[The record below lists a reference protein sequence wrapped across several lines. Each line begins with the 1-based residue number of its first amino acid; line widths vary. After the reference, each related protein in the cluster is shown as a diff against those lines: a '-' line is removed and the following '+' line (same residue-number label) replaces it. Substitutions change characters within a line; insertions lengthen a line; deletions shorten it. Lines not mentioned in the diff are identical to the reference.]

1 MDDPSGFTPSASP
14 DEQQNRS
21 NQAIPGYPPAQF
33 PPSFPPQFSQPFQ
46 PRFPGNFNP
55 YGMPPFQAYGG
66 FHHGNPYEGSFNFSH
81 GVVFGRGAASEG
93 ALSSSPVESMVFGRG
108 VAGSPASPISP
119 APQTN
124 DVNSQAWSDN
134 SDEEKR
140 GGRMNWTEEEDLKLV
155 SAWLHNSIDSVK
167 GNAQKGNDFWKKI
180 VAEFN
185 SHVSVDRQRTVSQCK
200 THYTK
205 TNKLIVHFNG
215 CWIRMKRAHGSGESD
230 DQVMERAHAIYKREA
245 KEKPFTFD
253 YWWKVVKDQPK
264 WAKRTENQE
273 INMSKRVKHNESG
286 TYTSSANQESE
297 DAEPL
302 DRPRPEGQKA
312 KERLKGKEKKCTAEF
327 SLETLKM
334 EKMRMY
340 HEATKTKVEAMQK
353 AAESVEKQARS
364 DMLNKYLDLMAVD
377 TSGYTD
383 ARRQRHENAL
393 KYLETQLFI

>member
-1 MDDPSGFTPSASP
+1 
-14 DEQQNRS
+14 
-21 NQAIPGYPPAQF
+21 
-33 PPSFPPQFSQPFQ
+33 
-46 PRFPGNFNP
+46 
-55 YGMPPFQAYGG
+55 
-66 FHHGNPYEGSFNFSH
+66 
-81 GVVFGRGAASEG
+81 
-93 ALSSSPVESMVFGRG
+93 
-108 VAGSPASPISP
+108 
-119 APQTN
+119 
-124 DVNSQAWSDN
+124 
-134 SDEEKR
+134 
-140 GGRMNWTEEEDLKLV
+140 MNWTEEEDLKLV

-264 WAKRTENQE
+264 W
-273 INMSKRVKHNESG
+273 
-286 TYTSSANQESE
+286 
-297 DAEPL
+297 
-302 DRPRPEGQKA
+302 
-312 KERLKGKEKKCTAEF
+312 
-327 SLETLKM
+327 
-334 EKMRMY
+334 
-340 HEATKTKVEAMQK
+340 
-353 AAESVEKQARS
+353 S